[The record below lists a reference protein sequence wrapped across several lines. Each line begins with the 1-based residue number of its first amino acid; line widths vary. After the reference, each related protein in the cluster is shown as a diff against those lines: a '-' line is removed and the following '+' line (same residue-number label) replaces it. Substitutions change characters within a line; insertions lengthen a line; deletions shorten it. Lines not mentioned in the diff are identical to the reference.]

1 MKQKIVLFII
11 TVTLVVSCMAVAGA
25 ATIVTDPDD
34 NPGDIINNPWA
45 DLFPDETSNIGDYQ
59 LDGPTTK
66 APGTKEEPYPAKAV
80 IKKIYKKK
88 YSSKKIKMSV
98 KKAKNALGYQVVV
111 FKTKKNARKLV
122 KPLYQKAFL
131 KAKFTL
137 KSKKLKNKKKLFVRV
152 RGFNRTKVGPW
163 SKIKKV
169 KIKKK

>member
-11 TVTLVVSCMAVAGA
+11 TVTMVLSCVAVGA
-25 ATIVTDPDD
+25 ATNDPND
-34 NPGDIINNPWA
+34 NWGDIIENPWA
-45 DLFPDETSNIGDYQ
+45 DLFTETPGNITDIPW
-59 LDGPTTK
+59 DGPTTK
-66 APGTKEEPYPAKAV
+66 APETTEEPYPAKAV

-152 RGFNRTKVGPW
+152 RGFNHTKAGAW

-169 KIKKK
+169 KIKK

>member
-11 TVTLVVSCMAVAGA
+11 TVAMVVSCMAVAGA
-25 ATIVTDPDD
+25 ATNDPDD
-34 NPGDIINNPWA
+34 NWGDIIENPWA
-45 DLFPDETSNIGDYQ
+45 NLFTETPGNITDIPW
-59 LDGPTTK
+59 DGPTTK
-66 APGTKEEPYPAKAV
+66 AAETKAEPYPAKAV

-122 KPLYQKAFL
+122 KPLYQKVFL

-163 SKIKKV
+163 SKIKRV

>member
-25 ATIVTDPDD
+25 ATTIPDSND
-34 NPGDIINNPWA
+34 DPGDIIENPWA
-45 DLFPDETSNIGDYQ
+45 NLFPDETPNMNDFQ
-59 LDGPTTK
+59 WDGSTTK
-66 APGTKEEPYPAKAV
+66 AAETKAEPYPAKAV

-122 KPLYQKAFL
+122 KPLYQKVFL

-163 SKIKKV
+163 SKIKRV